1 MGLNLSLKGITMQGY
16 IAEDAV
22 LMMRYDPPMLGFP
35 VSALPLRV
43 KEPFRLRGFLLVFP
57 V

>member
-1 MGLNLSLKGITMQGY
+1 MQGY